1 MSSVLSA
8 DTSAPRAQRKTM
20 SKILFQTKSDEKIR
34 AVKTI
39 ITTFLSEISKQ
50 NDKKFSEE
58 EVENI
63 LLDIYNVAD

>member
-1 MSSVLSA
+1 
-8 DTSAPRAQRKTM
+8 M